1 MAEDKLE
8 SVSGVIPQIINLL
21 CMNKH
26 EENVKLADLVIRP
39 NVKGYSAASF
49 SARAIDSLL
58 ARGKVAALQDW
69 GEIMRV
75 KALDRRSARE
85 GCPSVVCGLT
95 GRVRYPGDT
104 CRGTNRQRR
113 RMGAPEDANTGE

>member
-26 EENVKLADLVIRP
+26 EENVKHCDLVIRP

-75 KALDRRSARE
+75 KALDRAVSKRRLSFRRLWTYRA
-85 GCPSVVCGLT
+85 SSLS
-95 GRVRYPGDT
+95 GRYVSRD
-104 CRGTNRQRR
+104 
-113 RMGAPEDANTGE
+113 